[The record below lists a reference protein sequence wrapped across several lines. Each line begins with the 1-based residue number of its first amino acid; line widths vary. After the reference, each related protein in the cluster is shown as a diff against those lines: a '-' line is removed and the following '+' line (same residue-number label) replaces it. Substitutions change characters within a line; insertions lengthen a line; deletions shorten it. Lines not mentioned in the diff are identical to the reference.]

1 MKDKKSKF
9 WLIFINVINGCLLLL
24 IIINF
29 VSLFNK
35 KLPEEITESEFANY
49 MENKGCNLID
59 VQNKENYLGVDTY
72 LVTDENSCPY
82 LISYTRFLPEY
93 SFDDFFD
100 VLEEDVVNGNSN
112 VYEKKYLKKNLLYK
126 YYEYSTSGDYYKI
139 VTLNKNSILYAS
151 ADIKYKNEVIDI
163 FEDFNYINDIKNNEI
178 SYIFYAVFLVIII
191 NIISLWKIE
200 KKIRNKGWVVLIPIY
215 NIICLS
221 KDVLGS
227 SLYALLLL
235 VPIGNII
242 FIFVLYYKLG
252 KLFNKSNLFSLLLTL
267 FPIIFLPIL
276 AFDNLVYINPKK
288 EENIIN
294 EDIVTNQKSNTSSIK
309 KIINAIK
316 WFLMIIFILFA
327 FSSLLVYLDEHLINY
342 LIITISFLIYGLM
355 ICPKITN
362 YTNKF
367 KTYTK
372 YKTLIVILLII
383 INLIFMSIFPV

>member
-1 MKDKKSKF
+1 MKDNKSKF
-9 WLIFINVINGCLLLL
+9 WLIFINVINGWLLLL

-200 KKIRNKGWVVLIPIY
+200 KKLRNKGWVVLIPIY

-252 KLFNKSNLFSLLLTL
+252 KLFNKSNLFSILLTL

-276 AFDNLVYINPKK
+276 AFDNLVYINLKK

>member
-1 MKDKKSKF
+1 
-9 WLIFINVINGCLLLL
+9 
-24 IIINF
+24 
-29 VSLFNK
+29 
-35 KLPEEITESEFANY
+35 

-200 KKIRNKGWVVLIPIY
+200 KKLRNKGWVVLIPIY

-276 AFDNLVYINPKK
+276 AFDNLDYINPKK

>member
-1 MKDKKSKF
+1 M
-9 WLIFINVINGCLLLL
+9 
-24 IIINF
+24 
-29 VSLFNK
+29 
-35 KLPEEITESEFANY
+35 
-49 MENKGCNLID
+49 
-59 VQNKENYLGVDTY
+59 
-72 LVTDENSCPY
+72 
-82 LISYTRFLPEY
+82 
-93 SFDDFFD
+93 
-100 VLEEDVVNGNSN
+100 
-112 VYEKKYLKKNLLYK
+112 
-126 YYEYSTSGDYYKI
+126 
-139 VTLNKNSILYAS
+139 
-151 ADIKYKNEVIDI
+151 
-163 FEDFNYINDIKNNEI
+163 
-178 SYIFYAVFLVIII
+178 
-191 NIISLWKIE
+191 
-200 KKIRNKGWVVLIPIY
+200 
-215 NIICLS
+215 
-221 KDVLGS
+221 
-227 SLYALLLL
+227 L

-252 KLFNKSNLFSLLLTL
+252 NLFNKSNLFSILLTL

-276 AFDNLVYINPKK
+276 AFDNLVYINLKK